1 MFSGLRNNNI
11 LYILEKTDDGLKVQ
25 TGQVVSVSNPQ
36 PKYKQFNAT
45 TPNFTAQPEMV
56 VDVKVKVDNDELE
69 FKQLGANLSIA
80 NSGNLIVS
88 DSREAINAEVDG
100 IVAMSRQHIDATPF
114 HEKIIATSDEVK
126 RIINPAFAKE
136 KEQEE
141 KIGMLEEKMS
151 GIEGTLNQMMGL
163 LSEAVNHSKSKTK
176 KEE

>member
-1 MFSGLRNNNI
+1 M
-11 LYILEKTDDGLKVQ
+11 Q
-25 TGQVVSVSNPQ
+25 TAQVVSVSNPQ
-36 PKYKQFNAT
+36 PKYKQFNAA

-56 VDVKVKVDNDELE
+56 VDVKVKVDNEELE

-88 DSREAINAEVDG
+88 DSREAINAEIDG
-100 IVAMSRQHIDATPF
+100 IVAMSRQHIEATPF
-114 HEKIIATSDEVK
+114 HEKIIATSDDVK

-163 LSEAVNHSKSKTK
+163 LSEAVNHSKSKNN

>member
-1 MFSGLRNNNI
+1 MFSGLRNNI
-11 LYILEKTDDGLKVQ
+11 LYILAKTDDGLKVQ
-25 TGQVVSVSNPQ
+25 TAQVVSVSNPQ
-36 PKYKQFNAT
+36 PKYKQFNAA

-56 VDVKVKVDNDELE
+56 DVKVKVDNEELE

-88 DSREAINAEVDG
+88 DSREAINAEIDG
-100 IVAMSRQHIDATPF
+100 IVAMSRQHIEATPF
-114 HEKIIATSDEVK
+114 HEKIIATSDDVK

-163 LSEAVNHSKSKTK
+163 LSEAVNHSKSKNN
-176 KEE
+176 KED